1 MLFEK
6 HVFCDSEFRKSTF
19 YGAFSRILSAP
30 DWSGLG
36 SRAGS
41 IGILRGSLGE
51 ILKGVHGRD
60 AASHAEV
67 GPRSARFN
75 RNFLRMRKAASEN
88 VDNQCEFSYWPLR
101 SSKNRPR
108 LIPAFQK
115 ARILR

>member
-41 IGILRGSLGE
+41 IGILRGRLGGM
-51 ILKGVHGRD
+51 LKGVRGRD
-60 AASHAEV
+60 GASDAEV
-67 GPRSARFN
+67 GHWRALFTC
-75 RNFLRMRKAASEN
+75 NFLRIRKVGSEN
-88 VDNQCEFSYWPLR
+88 EDKQREFRHRAPGSA
-101 SSKNRPR
+101 KNRAFLR
-108 LIPAFQK
+108 PAFQR